1 MFIGHYG
8 PAVWDTQRGHDAPI
22 VKLWQAFLAV
32 QFVDIIWA
40 VLVILDI
47 EGPGTNASGE
57 PIFNI
62 PWSHSLLTSLLLAA
76 FAGTVFRRF
85 KPEAGKRGFW
95 VIATLVFS
103 HWVLDLIVHR
113 PDLPLYPGGTYL
125 LGFGFWNFPI
135 AAYILEMGL
144 VFAGFLFWQKV
155 TIAKHKKYTIAI
167 WVFFAV
173 MAALQA
179 YVILLPG
186 LAVQAGTFDATAGP
200 HGAAL
205 GITTLII
212 FCGMAAIIG
221 WIENGRPS
229 KFSQQ
234 NPA

>member
-8 PAVWDTQRGHDAPI
+8 PAVWDTQRGHGKPI
-22 VKLWQAFLAV
+22 VTLWQGFLAV

-40 VLVILDI
+40 ILVILGI
-47 EGPGTNASGE
+47 EGPGTNAGGT

-62 PWSHSLLTSLLLAA
+62 PWSHSLLSSLLLAV
-76 FAGTVFRRF
+76 FAGAMFRMF
-85 KPEAGKRGFW
+85 KPSAGKRGFW
-95 VIATLVFS
+95 VIAGLVFS

-113 PDLPLYPGGTYL
+113 PDLPLYPGGTHM
-125 LGFGFWNFPI
+125 LGFGFWDFPI

-155 TIAKHKKYTIAI
+155 TIATHKKYTIAI

-186 LAVQAGTFDATAGP
+186 LAVQAGTFEASVGP
-200 HGAAL
+200 QGAAL

-212 FCGMAAIIG
+212 FFTMAVVIG
-221 WIENGRPS
+221 WIEKGRPS
-229 KFSQQ
+229 KFSQR
-234 NPA
+234 NLA

>member
-8 PAVWDTQRGHDAPI
+8 PAVWDTQRGHVAPI

-40 VLVILDI
+40 VLVIFGI
-47 EGPGTNASGE
+47 EGPGTNATGM

-62 PWSHSLLTSLLLAA
+62 PWSHSLLSSLLLAA
-76 FAGTVFRRF
+76 FAGTVFRLL

-95 VIATLVFS
+95 VIAALVFS

-113 PDLPLYPGGTYL
+113 PDLPLYPGGSKM

-186 LAVQAGTFDATAGP
+186 LAVQAGTFDASTGP
-200 HGAAL
+200 QGAAL
-205 GITTLII
+205 GISTLVI
-212 FCGMAAIIG
+212 FFGMAAIIG
-221 WIENGRPS
+221 WIEKGRPS